1 MINFHDPQAEVNVEV
16 IAYELGIRLKGSNN
30 STVGLLANGFPDSEN
45 FLDQIAAVL
54 QDREP
59 GIKVERYNKGNA
71 SIPASEEI
79 LAEIAGKCQAV
90 ITAYGH

>member
-1 MINFHDPQAEVNVEV
+1 MISYHDPQAEVDVKK
-16 IAYELGIRLKGSNN
+16 IPYDLGIKLKGSNK

-45 FLDQIAAVL
+45 FLSCIAEVL
-54 QDREP
+54 QSQEP

-71 SIPASEEI
+71 SVPANDEI
-79 LAEIAGKCQAV
+79 LGEISGSCQAV